1 MDEVRFQQH
10 GSRCRMWIPPENK
23 DPIVLHHPTRRSV
36 GYFGAVRVRDGKFFF
51 RRETDKFNAVTFWA
65 FLRELRPICCA
76 GDRRVVL
83 IADNAKYHHAK
94 LHKDWRQD
102 CKDSFSL
109 EFLPPYSPQLNPIER
124 LWKLVRRLCLHNRY
138 FPELEMIVQSVERH
152 FGLWRDGDDTL
163 RRLCAIT

>member
-1 MDEVRFQQH
+1 
-10 GSRCRMWIPPENK
+10 MWIPPENK